1 MMQTT
6 FRAASSLLAL
16 CLLASIPTFS
26 HAQAAAPAKPA
37 PGTVLQPSQEL
48 DKILSG
54 IEKEFVPLAE
64 AMPEDKFEF
73 APTAAGGDFKGVR
86 TFGGQ
91 IKHVTEANVLFF
103 AEPPLSPA
111 EFKAKREAIEKLTS
125 RADILQAFKDSF
137 KPAHAFMAGT
147 TPENAWQA
155 LPNGRSR
162 AGMAAYA
169 MQHMMDHYGQL
180 VVYLR
185 MNGIIPPASRGN
197 M

>member
-1 MMQTT
+1 MKTV
-6 FRAASSLLAL
+6 FRAAGSLLAL
-16 CLLASIPTFS
+16 GVLAAMPQL
-26 HAQAAAPAKPA
+26 AQSQMASAAKPA
-37 PGTVLQPSQEL
+37 AGTALQPAQEL

-91 IKHVTEANVLFF
+91 IKHVTEANVYFLS
-103 AEPPLSPA
+103 EPPMSPA
-111 EFKAKREAIEKLTS
+111 EFKAKREAIEKLTT
-125 RADILQAFKDSF
+125 RAEILQAFKDSF
-137 KPAHAFMAGT
+137 KQAHAFMAGT
-147 TPENAWQA
+147 TAENAWQA

-162 AGMAAYA
+162 VGMAAYA

-185 MNGIIPPASRGN
+185 LNGIVPPASRGN
-197 M
+197 